1 MLYLGIS
8 KGVWIM
14 PLVRDMVR
22 FSIRELKLSKIAP
35 ANEKEW
41 QIVNNYLLDKC
52 KESKNG

>member
-1 MLYLGIS
+1 
-8 KGVWIM
+8 M

-52 KESKNG
+52 EGK